1 MASEGAEMKAAEAGA
16 APPSCCSSAILRFP
30 FGKLKQAKEE
40 SDGNVDFM
48 LRHAV
53 EFFFT
58 IKLFVE
64 NVSPTPF
71 NCRTV
76 ACTICLGIF
85 LAIPIAMIAVGAT
98 YLHDCPAEKMIPIY
112 LIVAG
117 VFTIITNILTIIRG
131 RVNNWKEGEEE
142 KQSGAGPEHCI
153 ICFLFAWF
161 VAGNVWVYRTY
172 DDWQSSNSI
181 LDNYCNPT
189 LYYFSFWILIS
200 PYIVLG
206 VLTVISIALGICTC
220 IFGKRVS

>member
-16 APPSCCSSAILRFP
+16 APPSYVGPTDVAPPPSYDSL

-40 SDGNVDFM
+40 SDGNVDFVKTCCGI
-48 LRHAV
+48 LV
-53 EFFFT
+53 G
-58 IKLFVE
+58 
-64 NVSPTPF
+64 S
-71 NCRTV
+71 V

>member
-16 APPSCCSSAILRFP
+16 APPSYVGPTDVAPPPSYDSL

-40 SDGNVDFM
+40 SDGNVDFVKTCCGI
-48 LRHAV
+48 LV
-53 EFFFT
+53 G
-58 IKLFVE
+58 
-64 NVSPTPF
+64 S
-71 NCRTV
+71 V

-161 VAGNVWVYRTY
+161 VAGFRRCQRHNVFDFPCHVM
-172 DDWQSSNSI
+172 QSCAWLI
-181 LDNYCNPT
+181 PDNMP
-189 LYYFSFWILIS
+189 
-200 PYIVLG
+200 
-206 VLTVISIALGICTC
+206 
-220 IFGKRVS
+220 